1 MIMQRGQ
8 QLLLPVRPWFM
19 WGSLLLAL
27 LVNMMLT
34 MGLIGRLVWMPDFL
48 ALVLVF
54 WTVQQPLRVG
64 VGIAFW
70 LGLVCDVHQGTL
82 LGQHALAYTMLSFLA
97 IGVHRRLQWFSVWS
111 QVAQVFPLFL
121 ASLLLMLAIRLF
133 LGGQFP
139 GGSIFFAPV
148 LEAMLWPVV
157 SLLLLLPQKR
167 PPDTDANRPL

>member
-70 LGLVCDVHQGTL
+70 LGLACDVHQGTL

-97 IGVHRRLQWFSVWS
+97 HR
-111 QVAQVFPLFL
+111 VFCNVF
-121 ASLLLMLAIRLF
+121 
-133 LGGQFP
+133 
-139 GGSIFFAPV
+139 
-148 LEAMLWPVV
+148 
-157 SLLLLLPQKR
+157 
-167 PPDTDANRPL
+167 